1 MHITRTRGTLAARM
15 QRVGL
20 LFIAPWFIGL
30 LLFKLAPILVALWY
44 SFTNFNM
51 LHPEEARFIGLD
63 NYVHFF
69 EDPSAGASLFGSVS
83 YFLFIVPAQLFTALG
98 LALLFSS
105 ERLRG
110 KAILRPLFFMPT
122 VIPATS
128 LFFLLGGLLDS
139 RSGWITRLIIEP
151 LGLPPLANT
160 SGLGAILFTLYSI
173 GPGFLIMLGAV
184 QGISPEL
191 VEAARVDGAGPFTR
205 LFSITLPIISPAIFF
220 TLVLNL
226 TAAFGGAVLLDRG
239 FPYRSSPSPMEN
251 YINYTMFGLSKL
263 GYASALTWI
272 MFAVILCII
281 ILLFRTSRSWVY
293 FPEEE
298 PDVVD

>member
-1 MHITRTRGTLAARM
+1 MFTHSPRRSLSARM
-15 QRVGL
+15 TRIGL
-20 LFIAPWFIGL
+20 IFIAPWFIGL
-30 LLFKLAPILVALWY
+30 VLFKLIPILVALWY
-44 SFTNFNM
+44 SFTDFYM
-51 LHPEEARFIGLD
+51 LRPEETQFIGLD
-63 NYVHFF
+63 NYLKFF
-69 EDPSAGASLFGSVS
+69 NDPSAGASLFGSLA
-83 YFLFIVPAQLFTALG
+83 YFLFMVPLQLGVALF

-110 KAILRPLFFMPT
+110 KAVLRPLLFMPT

-128 LFFLLGGLLDS
+128 LFFLWFGLADP
-139 RSGWITRLIIEP
+139 RSGWIARLIVEP
-151 LGLPPLANT
+151 LGLPPLADT
-160 SGLGAILFTLYSI
+160 YGMLAVFITLYSI

-205 LFSITLPIISPAIFF
+205 LFRITLPIISPAIFF

-239 FPYRSSPSPMEN
+239 FPYRQSLSPMEN
-251 YINYTMFGLSKL
+251 YINYTMFSLSEL

-272 MFAVILCII
+272 MFAVILTMI
-281 ILLFRTSRSWVY
+281 ILLFRSARNWVY

-298 PDVVD
+298 PNAVD